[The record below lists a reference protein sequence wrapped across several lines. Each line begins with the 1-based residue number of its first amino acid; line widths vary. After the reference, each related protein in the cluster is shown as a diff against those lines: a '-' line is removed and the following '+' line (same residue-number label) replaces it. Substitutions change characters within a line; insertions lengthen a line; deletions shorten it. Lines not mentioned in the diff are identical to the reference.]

1 MAVSALR
8 KHATLLKESAKRQAR
23 CCRQSSTYGC
33 RRGAGKAP
41 ALTRRRHSDRG
52 CVTVRGWLCICV
64 WGNLAGL
71 RGRCL
76 AERALN
82 CRCRHKQGTSKYE
95 PGYARD
101 TCRSLLVYKTIHSDT
116 VYELRY
122 VQIRTGIRAD
132 TNWDTCR
139 YELYLS
145 RYGKNTYRSTYIST
159 YKYVRKNAYINM
171 SGTYSYVFNTHR
183 IRTYKTADEVCSVSH
198 YVYHNIDISMLV
210 LWSQGKGRRG
220 PICQHSNGSR

>member
-1 MAVSALR
+1 MFGRMCIKLQMQTQTGHEQIR
-8 KHATLLKESAKRQAR
+8 
-23 CCRQSSTYGC
+23 
-33 RRGAGKAP
+33 AGIR
-41 ALTRRRHSDRG
+41 TGYVQIFTGIQNDTFRY
-52 CVTVRGWLCICV
+52 CVRL
-64 WGNLAGL
+64 
-71 RGRCL
+71 
-76 AERALN
+76 
-82 CRCRHKQGTSKYE
+82 S
-95 PGYARD
+95 
-101 TCRSLLVYKTIHSDT
+101 
-116 VYELRY
+116 Y